1 MWQKILI
8 SFAVFFALSNYS
20 IAQSDIEFFEEYF
33 TLNPK
38 NQVLYQ
44 FTGKWKV
51 NIAYYGGN
59 QEEFVQGEMNSSLI
73 YHFRISELNFKLNN
87 PTGLPFE
94 MKYLIGY
101 DGISKKYF
109 LIILNSLTNEIQ
121 ILKGTYKE
129 KSREF
134 LFNGTTVDTKQKK
147 RIPFTMKFYFER
159 DNKFVIESF
168 SAEPQKE
175 KLISKAVC
183 IKLNVED

>member
-1 MWQKILI
+1 MRQKIVF
-8 SFAVFFALSNYS
+8 SFALVFIAICHSFA
-20 IAQSDIEFFEEYF
+20 QDDIEFFEEYF

-38 NQVLYQ
+38 NQVLSQ
-44 FTGKWKV
+44 FSGQWKV
-51 NIAYYGGN
+51 NIAYYGGT

-73 YHFRISELNFKLNN
+73 FYFRICEINFKLSN

-129 KSREF
+129 NVREF
-134 LFNGTTVDTKQKK
+134 IFNGTTVDTKRKK
-147 RIPFTMKFYFER
+147 RIPMTMKLYFER
-159 DNKFVIESF
+159 DNKLVIEIF
-168 SAEPQKE
+168 SIESGKE
-175 KLISKAVC
+175 KLISKTIC
-183 IKLNVED
+183 IKLSSED